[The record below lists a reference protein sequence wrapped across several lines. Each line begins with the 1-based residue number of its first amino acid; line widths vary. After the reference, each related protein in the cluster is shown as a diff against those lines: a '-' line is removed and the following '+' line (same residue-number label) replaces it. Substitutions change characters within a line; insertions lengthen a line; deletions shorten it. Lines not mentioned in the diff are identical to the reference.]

1 MRISDWSSDVC
12 SSDLAKTLSSL
23 RCLALRH
30 RIRGVQ
36 QLFVA
41 EGNDVDG
48 RGRRQSSG
56 VHDGA
61 SDRAAEERWHAV
73 ADLPIGPDLRLRELD
88 QVGARMEPSRFQGG
102 DDAGPLRMHGNKA
115 RTGDV
120 KGKRVVGRVN
130 TGGRR

>member
-73 ADLPIGPDLRLRELD
+73 ADLPIGPDLRLRALD
-88 QVGARMEPSRFQGG
+88 PVGARLEDRNSVVEG
-102 DDAGPLRMHGNKA
+102 
-115 RTGDV
+115 
-120 KGKRVVGRVN
+120 KGVSVRVDL
-130 TGGRR
+130 GGRGTIKKNTPHIATPSTKTTD

>member
-73 ADLPIGPDLRLRELD
+73 ADLPIGPDLRLRELAP
-88 QVGARMEPSRFQGG
+88 VGGRLEPSTFPGG
-102 DDAGPLRMHGNKA
+102 DGAGPLRLRPG
-115 RTGDV
+115 RGRG
-120 KGKRVVGRVN
+120 GKE
-130 TGGRR
+130 